1 MFIFARVKYHLV
13 KLIQVS
19 CLQVLV
25 ALLTKTEVVIPFKL
39 VHLHNLFQTW
49 IDGWHIFQKMEPLKP
64 STVVFAF
71 ELHIDFA

>member
-1 MFIFARVKYHLV
+1 MFVFARVKYHLV

-25 ALLTKTEVVIPFKL
+25 A
-39 VHLHNLFQTW
+39 LHNLFQTW

>member
-1 MFIFARVKYHLV
+1 MFVFARVKYHLV

-39 VHLHNLFQTW
+39 VHLHNLFQT
-49 IDGWHIFQKMEPLKP
+49 
-64 STVVFAF
+64 
-71 ELHIDFA
+71 